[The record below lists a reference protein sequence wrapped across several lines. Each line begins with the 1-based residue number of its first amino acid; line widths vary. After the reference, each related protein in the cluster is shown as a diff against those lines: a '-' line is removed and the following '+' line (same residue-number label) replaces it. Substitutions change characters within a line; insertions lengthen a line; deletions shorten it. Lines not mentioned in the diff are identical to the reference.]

1 MQGRNMTRWR
11 DPKTDPRQEKK
22 SNVITPQGHSKM
34 KALADHLRRVRRP
47 ELSRKTGEAAAMGDR
62 SENADYTYNKK
73 ALNQTIAKIAYL
85 EKRLDELTIVDRLPA
100 DLERVYFAAF
110 VTLEDE
116 QGEEMEIRIVGPDE
130 TDNARRWISVDA
142 PLARALLGKG
152 LDDDVSVAAPGGETT
167 YIITAIRYQSP
178 EA

>member
-1 MQGRNMTRWR
+1 MFSCLDQKLSVVN
-11 DPKTDPRQEKK
+11 KK
-22 SNVITPQGHSKM
+22 
-34 KALADHLRRVRRP
+34 HLGNSIRR
-47 ELSRKTGEAAAMGDR
+47 KGFF
-62 SENADYTYNKK
+62 YTYNKK
-73 ALNQTIAKIAYL
+73 ALNQTIARIAYL
-85 EKRLDELTIVDRLPA
+85 EKRLDELTVVDRLPA

-130 TDNARRWISVDA
+130 TDNPRRWISVDA
-142 PLARALLGKG
+142 PLAQALLGKG
-152 LDDDVSVAAPGGETT
+152 LDDEVSVAAPGGETT